1 MNSSLADK
9 AKFVKAGLDPK
20 QVVNLSSRE
29 ECFKAVK
36 NKTFQEIRQLE
47 KDLNIDLWD
56 KNYLNKIEQGFT
68 IKDKKLPVDLKYSD
82 MTLSDAAKLKKIMLD
97 GDNASNEVDS
107 PILTYF
113 LSFFN
118 GKLNNE
124 NKDPEKTSKNN
135 PGKGNS

>member
-1 MNSSLADK
+1 MKSK
-9 AKFVKAGLDPK
+9 AKFVKAGLNTK
-20 QVVNLSSRE
+20 KVVDLSSRE
-29 ECFKAVK
+29 ERFKALE

-124 NKDPEKTSKNN
+124 NKDPEKTNKNK
-135 PGKGNS
+135 PSKGNS